1 MIPVVIATRNAH
13 KTREFAEL
21 LGGAFAVSDLSSHPE
36 IPPVDETGNTFEEN
50 ATLKAVAVSQRIG
63 SLVLADDSGL
73 EVDALGKAPGVYSAR
88 YAGAGAS
95 DDANIAKLLAELRAV
110 SAPRLARFRCVLV
123 LARNGSAVAHFTGV
137 IQGEIVARARGMNG
151 FGYDPV
157 FVPAGR
163 QETFAQLG
171 SATKNEIS
179 HRARA
184 VAQLRRYLV
193 ELSPG

>member
-110 SAPRLARFRCVLV
+110 SAPRLAR
-123 LARNGSAVAHFTGV
+123 
-137 IQGEIVARARGMNG
+137 
-151 FGYDPV
+151 
-157 FVPAGR
+157 
-163 QETFAQLG
+163 
-171 SATKNEIS
+171 
-179 HRARA
+179 
-184 VAQLRRYLV
+184 
-193 ELSPG
+193 